1 MKDYYYEYICIAFIN
16 MIKCTKRAGELRKK
30 KLGNILMKIFDRIF

>member
-16 MIKCTKRAGELRKK
+16 MLKCTKRAGELRKK
-30 KLGNILMKIFDRIF
+30 NRKYFDENL